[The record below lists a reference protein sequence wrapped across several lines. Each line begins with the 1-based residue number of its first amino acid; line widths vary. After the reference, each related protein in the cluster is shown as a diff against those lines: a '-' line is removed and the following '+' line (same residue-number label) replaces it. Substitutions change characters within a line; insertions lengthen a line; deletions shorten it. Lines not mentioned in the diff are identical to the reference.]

1 MFNLFQKD
9 TPEQGKSQAKANYE
23 KAAALKTATR
33 ESASVRV
40 RIALLARAHLDSA
53 FVEGAERTGTWQELC
68 MLAIARGEEKPE
80 PPTPTY
86 FHRVKLQGNENYTY
100 TWIPE
105 DITDEAFA
113 IGARYQTVQID
124 AMQSI
129 HMMQRLADEIC
140 QKDLKLDAPFKALQ
154 FLRDELEAA
163 GQVVSTSPSG
173 SAEGDAPA
181 EGAGGGASGSS
192 GTSGTGS
199 ASGSAGGNPLGG
211 TG

>member
-1 MFNLFQKD
+1 MFSFFQKE
-9 TPEQGKSQAKANYE
+9 TPEQGKAQAKANYE

-53 FVEGAERTGTWQELC
+53 FIEGAERTGTWQELC

-80 PPTPTY
+80 APTPSY
-86 FHRVKLQGNENYTY
+86 FHRVKLQGAEHYTH
-100 TWIPE
+100 TWVPE
-105 DITDEAFA
+105 DITEEAFN
-113 IGARYQTVQID
+113 IGARYQTMQLD

-129 HMMQRLADEIC
+129 HMVQRLADEIC

-163 GQVVSTSPSG
+163 GQTIPSTLPE
-173 SAEGDAPA
+173 A
-181 EGAGGGASGSS
+181 
-192 GTSGTGS
+192 GTG
-199 ASGSAGGNPLGG
+199 AAEGSAGGSEGAPESSADGKAG
-211 TG
+211 ASG